1 MTDLTAAA
9 IEAARARRSLSGG
22 PLVVVEVTGS
32 TNDDARQAA
41 SLGAPA
47 GAAFLADAQTKGRG
61 RGEHTWHS
69 PPGENLYLSLI
80 ARPRVPAQ
88 SVAPVAL
95 AIGVAVAEVIEA
107 RLSAAPVEAGPVQI
121 KWPNDVLVG
130 GRKIAGVLV
139 EGQLRGAEVVS
150 LVVGVGVNV
159 KTRAFPEQIAAR
171 ATSLALLG
179 CLDLDRA
186 TLAAELL
193 AALGA
198 AVARFEQERLAG
210 FAAALARRDALFGRP
225 VQVGAV
231 AGVAAGID
239 AEGRLLIR
247 GEGGETTPVFSGEA
261 RVLSASGRAP

>member
-1 MTDLTAAA
+1 
-9 IEAARARRSLSGG
+9 
-22 PLVVVEVTGS
+22 
-32 TNDDARQAA
+32 
-41 SLGAPA
+41 
-47 GAAFLADAQTKGRG
+47 
-61 RGEHTWHS
+61 
-69 PPGENLYLSLI
+69 
-80 ARPRVPAQ
+80 
-88 SVAPVAL
+88 
-95 AIGVAVAEVIEA
+95 
-107 RLSAAPVEAGPVQI
+107 
-121 KWPNDVLVG
+121 VLVG

-139 EGQLRGAEVVS
+139 EGQLRGTEVVS

-159 KTRAFPEQIAAR
+159 KTRAFPEGIAAR

-198 AVARFEQERLAG
+198 AVARFEQERLVG
-210 FAAALARRDALFGRP
+210 FAAALARRDALVGRP

-261 RVLSASGRAP
+261 HVLSASGRAP